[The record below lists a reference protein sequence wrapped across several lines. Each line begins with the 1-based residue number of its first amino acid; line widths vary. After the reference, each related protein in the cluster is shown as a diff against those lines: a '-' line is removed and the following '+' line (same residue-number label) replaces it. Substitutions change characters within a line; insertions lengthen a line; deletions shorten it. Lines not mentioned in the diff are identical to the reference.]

1 MDLTIRKAK
10 ADDAPAAWAIRS
22 AAIRRAC
29 KGFYADEILERWTT
43 GDMPDEF
50 VEFFV
55 RQFYVAVVDGIV
67 VGTGSVDLENGKV
80 DGIFVRP
87 DMMGRGVGKRLVA
100 FCEELGRHAGLT
112 RLTLEATLNA
122 APFYRRCGFV
132 GEVIGVYQSPRG
144 FSMDCVPMTKW
155 IGETGPAP

>member
-1 MDLTIRKAK
+1 L
-10 ADDAPAAWAIRS
+10 AIRT
-22 AAIRRAC
+22 AAIRHGG
-29 KGFYADEILERWTT
+29 KGFYADEILEQWTA

-87 DMMGRGVGKRLVA
+87 DMMGRRIGKRLVA
-100 FCEELGRHAGLT
+100 LCEELGRRAGLKC
-112 RLTLEATLNA
+112 LTLQATLNA

-144 FSMDCVPMTKW
+144 FSMDCFPMTKW
-155 IGETGPAP
+155 IGETRSMP